1 MITCPRCQY
10 QNPDNL
16 YYCIN
21 CGEKL
26 ARIAEQI
33 ALDYCPFC
41 SAPLPPGA
49 RFCTWCGREVSLAK
63 PIEIQPEI
71 PPQYTHEQS
80 ERVYEE
86 LPNAIPKY
94 VPEQVP
100 SAQQLPSFI
109 PYLPPYKPP
118 KRYGKIIA
126 ITAISIAIILIS
138 GVVIGGFIKDYLLTP
153 TPWAKQDS
161 DNDGLTN
168 EQEQQLGSN
177 ISSPDLF
184 LEIDYMSGC
193 GPSNAALDYFSSYYL
208 SLGITVH
215 ITTTE
220 VTESQLQAIGVLSP
234 ASLDANECSVI
245 EQHFHSYS
253 TTHVYVFYAK
263 AIDGNLLGWSNYFG
277 AFIDCEAVNNNGALQ
292 GTTPEK
298 VEKVVLLHEVG
309 HCINI
314 VELDSGTDEDN
325 DGTIENYCNN
335 ESCIMAKGET
345 FLWTNIATG
354 VITLDSPMYCAH
366 HWYLH
371 NLKDKWSVDEP
382 T

>member
-1 MITCPRCQY
+1 MITCPKCQY

-16 YYCIN
+16 YYCLN

-26 ARIAEQI
+26 IPPTEQI
-33 ALDYCPFC
+33 PSYCPFC
-41 SAPLPPGA
+41 CAPLPAGV
-49 RFCTWCGREVSLAK
+49 RFCTWCGRELYLAK
-63 PIEIQPEI
+63 PAEI
-71 PPQYTHEQS
+71 PPQYAPEGVQ
-80 ERVYEE
+80 
-86 LPNAIPKY
+86 AIQPPAY
-94 VPEQVP
+94 PL
-100 SAQQLPSFI
+100 QLPF
-109 PYLPPYKPP
+109 PYLPPYQPP

-126 ITAISIAIILIS
+126 ITVISIVIILIL
-138 GVVIGGFIKDYLLTP
+138 GVAMVGLIQSYLRTP
-153 TPWAKQDS
+153 TPWAKQDT

-184 LEIDYMSGC
+184 VEIDYMTGC
-193 GPSNAALDYFSSYYL
+193 NPSNAALNYFSSYYL

-215 ITTTE
+215 VITTE
-220 VTESQLQAIGVLSP
+220 VADSQLLAIGVSYD
-234 ASLDANECSVI
+234 SLDANECNLI
-245 EQHFHSYS
+245 EQHFHNYS

-263 AIDGNLLGWSNYFG
+263 AIEGDLLGWSNYFG

-314 VELDSGTDEDN
+314 VELDSGIDEDN

-354 VITLDSPMYCAH
+354 VITLDEPKYCAH
-366 HWYLH
+366 HWALH